1 MGDRKSV
8 VFRSSQAYGLPPFH
22 GRKGVDMTSG
32 DMVIVSR
39 DVDAVL
45 IPLGTPVMIPE
56 NAQVRI
62 TQELGGSY
70 TVAVNGNLARVEGKD
85 ADALGLAEVKDEK
98 REAEQGIEQK
108 VPEGPVNMDELWAVL
123 KTCYDPEIPVNIV
136 DLGLVYD
143 VHVVDTD
150 DGGNHIEVV
159 MTLTAPGCGMGPFIV
174 DDVRAKVM
182 SVANVSDV
190 HVELVFEPPWDR
202 HMMSDEARL
211 ALGMF

>member
-1 MGDRKSV
+1 
-8 VFRSSQAYGLPPFH
+8 
-22 GRKGVDMTSG
+22 MTSG
-32 DMVIVSR
+32 DMVTVNR

-56 NAQVRI
+56 GAQVRI

-85 ADALGLAEVKDEK
+85 ADALGLTGAEAAKPEM
-98 REAEQGIEQK
+98 EQAA
-108 VPEGPVNMDELWAVL
+108 PEGPVNMEELWNVL

-143 VHVVDTD
+143 CHVVDTD
-150 DGGNHIEVV
+150 EGKNHVEVV

-174 DDVRAKVM
+174 DDVRAKVL

-190 HVELVFEPPWDR
+190 HVELVFDPPWDR
-202 HMMSDEARL
+202 HMMTDEARL

>member
-1 MGDRKSV
+1 
-8 VFRSSQAYGLPPFH
+8 
-22 GRKGVDMTSG
+22 MTSG
-32 DMVIVSR
+32 DMVTVSR

-56 NAQVRI
+56 GAQVRI

-70 TVAVNGNLARVEGKD
+70 TVSVNGNLARVEGKD
-85 ADALGLAEVKDEK
+85 ADALGMVGAVPEKEVE
-98 REAEQGIEQK
+98 
-108 VPEGPVNMDELWAVL
+108 PSLTEGPVNMDELWNVL
-123 KTCYDPEIPVNIV
+123 KSCYDPEIPVNIV

-143 VHVVDTD
+143 CHVVDTD
-150 DGGNHIEVV
+150 EGGNHVEVV

-174 DDVRAKVM
+174 DDVRAKVL
-182 SVANVSDV
+182 SVTNVSDV

-202 HMMSDEARL
+202 SMMSDEARL

>member
-1 MGDRKSV
+1 
-8 VFRSSQAYGLPPFH
+8 
-22 GRKGVDMTSG
+22 MTSG
-32 DMVIVSR
+32 DMVVVSR

-56 NAQVRI
+56 GAQVRI

-85 ADALGLAEVKDEK
+85 ADALGMAEAVESKPE
-98 REAEQGIEQK
+98 IEQR
-108 VPEGPVNMDELWAVL
+108 PSSGPVNEQEVWNVL

-143 VHVVDTD
+143 CHVVDTD
-150 DGGNHIEVV
+150 EGGNHVEVV

-174 DDVRAKVM
+174 DDVRAKVL

-202 HMMSDEARL
+202 SMMSDEAKL